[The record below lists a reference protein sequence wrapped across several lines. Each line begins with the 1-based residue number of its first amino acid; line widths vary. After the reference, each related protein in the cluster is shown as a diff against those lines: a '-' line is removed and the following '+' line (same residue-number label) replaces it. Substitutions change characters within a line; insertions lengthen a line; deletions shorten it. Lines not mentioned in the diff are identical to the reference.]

1 MVFAEQLQTIGRGLD
16 QLEYDEVRLTQVAER
31 AGERLQAAIAEE
43 YLLFREECLKAVQ
56 RGEWRCS
63 MRIER
68 DRYETPKRV
77 GELLSDK
84 SLSGDGKWACANLK
98 AAMRDHFTAVE
109 AELVRAGL
117 EERLRRDGFC
127 TATVTAKEDPE
138 YECEEYRFCI
148 DISAAWWRI
157 L

>member
-1 MVFAEQLQTIGRGLD
+1 MVFAEQLQTIGRELN
-16 QLEYDEVRLTQVAER
+16 QLEYDEARLTLVAER
-31 AGERLQAAIAEE
+31 AGMRLQAAIAEE

-68 DRYETPKRV
+68 DRYGAPKRV

-84 SLSGDGKWACANLK
+84 SLSEDGKWACANLT
-98 AAMRDHFTAVE
+98 AAMRDHFTADE
-109 AELVRAGL
+109 AEEVRAVL
-117 EERLRRDGFC
+117 EERLRQDGFC
-127 TATVTAKEDPE
+127 TAMVKAMEDSE
-138 YECEEYRFCI
+138 YECEEYRFCM
-148 DISAAWWRI
+148 DISAVWWRI